1 VKKEYPLGLI
11 EHDEDSSGQ
20 SSSSNT
26 ESSES
31 TGSSSSTFQYE
42 DIPDYEYIVYPHYT
56 RRFDYGSGT
65 DQYLTDWGSSE
76 YDCETAGKSLCN
88 SDSNCTA
95 VQFKPASGP
104 MRPRCILYTS
114 QHTAEDLYQSTNSKH
129 WKKGG
134 F

>member
-42 DIPDYEYIVYPHYT
+42 DIPDY
-56 RRFDYGSGT
+56 
-65 DQYLTDWGSSE
+65 
-76 YDCETAGKSLCN
+76 
-88 SDSNCTA
+88 
-95 VQFKPASGP
+95 
-104 MRPRCILYTS
+104 
-114 QHTAEDLYQSTNSKH
+114 
-129 WKKGG
+129 
-134 F
+134 